1 MVLGGLC
8 VIAACVLARYYWGTT
23 PATAEVTAQQSAR
36 SPTTPAAGTTAPA
49 AEAGG
54 PGSLVPARKPVP
66 EIVAMV
72 NGLPVTREELAR
84 ECRIHYGKEVL
95 ESMVNKYLILQE
107 CRRRGISVSR
117 KEVDTEIEQMA
128 KSFNLPV
135 EQWLKL
141 LQQERGVKPEQYAAD
156 IIWPSLALRKLAGD
170 RLAVTPEELMAAFES
185 EYGAMVT
192 ARLIVC
198 STQEKAQKVQA
209 LAAANPADF
218 GNLAKTYSE
227 DMASASVKGLIQPIR
242 KHGPCR
248 EIEQAAFSLGDG
260 EVSRVILTSGQYVI
274 LKREKLLAP
283 RPITL
288 EQAQPRLEKIIR
300 DRKLHAVAGE
310 VFQELQKR
318 ARVQNVYNDPL
329 LSQRLEPGIVAL
341 INDLPIGLRQLD
353 EECIVRH
360 GGEVLEDTIRRK
372 LIEAACKRQNVAVS
386 PAEVDAEIARTAAM
400 MVRPLPDKSP
410 DVKAWLDLVTKKQ
423 GISVELYRRD
433 VVWPAVAL
441 QKLAGAGGKVT
452 VSEDDLRKG
461 FAANYG
467 PRVRCRAI
475 VMSSQR
481 RAQQVWEMARKNLTL
496 ENFGELAAK
505 YSIESGSRV
514 LKGEVPPIR
523 KYGGQPLLE
532 EEAFALKPG
541 DISGVIQVDDK
552 YIILFCEGYTKPVE
566 VEPAAVRDLI
576 YADIRE
582 KKQRL
587 AMADYFEHL
596 QEAAV
601 VNNFLEPESSHSPAQ
616 NNARRE
622 DNRVTPT
629 LYEAQPGK

>member
-1 MVLGGLC
+1 
-8 VIAACVLARYYWGTT
+8 
-23 PATAEVTAQQSAR
+23 
-36 SPTTPAAGTTAPA
+36 
-49 AEAGG
+49 
-54 PGSLVPARKPVP
+54 
-66 EIVAMV
+66 
-72 NGLPVTREELAR
+72 
-84 ECRIHYGKEVL
+84 
-95 ESMVNKYLILQE
+95 
-107 CRRRGISVSR
+107 
-117 KEVDTEIEQMA
+117 
-128 KSFNLPV
+128 
-135 EQWLKL
+135 
-141 LQQERGVKPEQYAAD
+141 
-156 IIWPSLALRKLAGD
+156 
-170 RLAVTPEELMAAFES
+170 
-185 EYGAMVT
+185 
-192 ARLIVC
+192 
-198 STQEKAQKVQA
+198 
-209 LAAANPADF
+209 
-218 GNLAKTYSE
+218 
-227 DMASASVKGLIQPIR
+227 
-242 KHGPCR
+242 
-248 EIEQAAFSLGDG
+248 
-260 EVSRVILTSGQYVI
+260 
-274 LKREKLLAP
+274 
-283 RPITL
+283 
-288 EQAQPRLEKIIR
+288 
-300 DRKLHAVAGE
+300 
-310 VFQELQKR
+310 
-318 ARVQNVYNDPL
+318 
-329 LSQRLEPGIVAL
+329 
-341 INDLPIGLRQLD
+341 
-353 EECIVRH
+353 
-360 GGEVLEDTIRRK
+360 
-372 LIEAACKRQNVAVS
+372 
-386 PAEVDAEIARTAAM
+386 